1 MGFFGGGWA
10 SQYIGKRIIM
20 VLCNF
25 ACFISWLT
33 LALFINRVELIILVR
48 FFIGAFTAASYGCV
62 GQSHKMPRKIC

>member
-20 VLCNF
+20 ILCNF

-33 LALFINRVELIILVR
+33 LALLTNRVELIILVR

-62 GQSHKMPRKIC
+62 GQSLRIPRKT